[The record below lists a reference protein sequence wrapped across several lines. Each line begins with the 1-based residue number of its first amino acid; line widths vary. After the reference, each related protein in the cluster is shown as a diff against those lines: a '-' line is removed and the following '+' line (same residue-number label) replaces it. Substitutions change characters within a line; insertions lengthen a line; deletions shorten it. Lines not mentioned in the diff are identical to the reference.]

1 AVDDLAHL
9 TIEEGEQQRADVR
22 AVDVGIRHDDDLVVA
37 QLVGIELVADPGPE
51 RRDQR
56 ADFLAGQHLVHAR
69 ALDVEDFA
77 AQRQHRL
84 ERAIAALLGGP
95 TGAVAL
101 ADEQLRPR
109 GVTLLPILERARKRR
124 YTERAR

>member
-1 AVDDLAHL
+1 
-9 TIEEGEQQRADVR
+9 
-22 AVDVGIRHDDDLVVA
+22 
-37 QLVGIELVADPGPE
+37 QLVRIELVADSGPQ

-56 ADFLAGQHLVHAR
+56 ADFLAGQHLIHAR

-84 ERAIAALLGGP
+84 ERAIAALLGGA

-101 ADEQLRPR
+101 DDEQLRSR
-109 GVTLLPILERARKRR
+109 GVALLAIGELARQRGNVERALLARELARLARR
-124 YTERAR
+124 LARRRRLDHLADDD